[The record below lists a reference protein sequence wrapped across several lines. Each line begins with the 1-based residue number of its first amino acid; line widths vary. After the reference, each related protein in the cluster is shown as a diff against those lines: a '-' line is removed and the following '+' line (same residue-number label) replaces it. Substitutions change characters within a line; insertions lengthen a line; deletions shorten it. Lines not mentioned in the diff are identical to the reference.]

1 MNSSAP
7 EKPAPPQLRR
17 SLTLPL
23 LVLYGLGTTIGAGIY
38 VLIGVTAERAGMY
51 APVAFIV
58 AGLVMVFSAGSFAEF
73 ARRHPVSAGEA
84 AYVKAGF
91 GSPIAGTLVGMIV
104 IVGSITAAAAI
115 ALGSTGYIEVFVDLP
130 GEIVIAAVVLAMG
143 AVAALGILE
152 SVVFASIMTLI
163 EIAGLVAILAG
174 GFGGDPGMVG
184 RLGEVFPGGFEPGVW
199 SGIFGAGLLAF
210 FAFIGFEGMVNVAEE
225 TREPEKTM
233 PVAIFLTLGIVMAIY
248 FLVAAVTV
256 LSVPVGELAASNA
269 PLGLVFERVTSL
281 PPQAISAIAIVAT
294 LNGVI
299 IQMILAS
306 RVIYGLA
313 SAGSL
318 PKGLGRVNRMTR
330 TPLVATALVVGAV
343 LVLALG
349 FDLEGLAETTSRF
362 TLLVFVLVNAALV
375 ALKLKG
381 APKGKGFSVPIYVPA
396 IGAVLCLLLGLSGL

>member
-1 MNSSAP
+1 MSSSAP
-7 EKPAPPQLRR
+7 EKPTPPQLRR

-58 AGLVMVFSAGSFAEF
+58 AGVVMVFSAGSFAEF

-84 AYVKAGF
+84 AYTKAGF
-91 GSPIAGTLVGMIV
+91 GSPMAGTLVGMIV
-104 IVGSITAAAAI
+104 IVESITAAAAI

-143 AVAALGILE
+143 AVAAAGILE
-152 SVVFASIMTLI
+152 SVLFASIMTLI
-163 EIAGLVAILAG
+163 EVAGLVAILAG
-174 GFGGDPGMVG
+174 GFGGDPGMIG
-184 RLGEVFPGGFEPGVW
+184 RLGEVFPGSFDPGVW

-210 FAFIGFEGMVNVAEE
+210 FAFIGFEDMVNVAEE

-256 LSVPVGELAASNA
+256 LSVPIGELAASNA

-330 TPLVATALVVGAV
+330 TPLVATALVAGAV

-349 FDLEGLAETTSRF
+349 FDLEGLAETTSRL
-362 TLLVFVLVNAALV
+362 TLLVFVLVNA
-375 ALKLKG
+375 
-381 APKGKGFSVPIYVPA
+381 
-396 IGAVLCLLLGLSGL
+396 